1 MMHEA
6 VYHSLAVAVI
16 LLLGLPSNAAVIWIY
31 TRKDS
36 AAGSSKFPIL
46 FAIIDLIACL
56 VAVPLHPFVKNRGFV
71 KLVGFQAQ
79 VDNLYQIVSFA
90 VMNGYLTTLLMAT
103 IDKLSAVM
111 WPFKYRQRQKPFFK
125 ASTAIIIGWL
135 LVAECMVLSA
145 RLIDNVQ
152 IDFAVVYIIITVLEF
167 LALIVLYI
175 TILVKI
181 LQSTRKTQKVWTV
194 QQPTA
199 QPGNQNG
206 DGR

>member
-1 MMHEA
+1 MMHET

-36 AAGSSKFPIL
+36 AAGSGKFPIL

-71 KLVGFQAQ
+71 KLVGLQAQ

-90 VMNGYLTTLLMAT
+90 VMNGYLTALLMAT

-111 WPFKYRQRQKPFFK
+111 WPFKYRQRQKSFLK
-125 ASTAIIIGWL
+125 ISIALIIGWL

-199 QPGNQNG
+199 QPGNQVG

>member
-1 MMHEA
+1 MMHEF

-36 AAGSSKFPIL
+36 AAGSGKFPIL

-71 KLVGFQAQ
+71 ELVGFQAQ

-125 ASTAIIIGWL
+125 ASIALIIGWL